1 MSKSSS
7 RQKIECLEGWVRQ
20 VKLSDKSKKA
30 KKKTK
35 VEEIYEY

>member
-7 RQKIECLEGWVRQ
+7 KQKMECLEGWVRQ
-20 VKLSDKSKKA
+20 VKASEKNKKS

-35 VEEIYEY
+35 VDEIYED